1 MPVTIKDIAR
11 AAGVSHTTV
20 SRALHDYPA
29 LAPATVK
36 KIKSLAESMGYI
48 PSAAARGLK
57 TRRTNTLGVILSNID
72 DPYFSEI
79 LQGIEDEL
87 RETGYSLLLAATHRN
102 PKIEEGIV
110 RVMGEQRVDG
120 VIVGSTQFN
129 TQHSRMLQQIG
140 VPVAVINN
148 QAAEVYRYSI
158 YHDDEFG
165 SRSVTQHLLDLGHT
179 RIGFLG
185 NSLSGKTN
193 EDRVLGYKNAM
204 DEAELPILPE
214 WIHCEPAAIPDAGVS
229 GGKYFLS
236 LKEKPT
242 AIVCFNDLMAIGLMH
257 SIQEAG
263 YQIPEDF
270 SVTGFD
276 DITFSNF
283 TRPALTTFHQPK
295 KEIGAAAARML
306 MEMVHQP
313 DDGSSRQP
321 RIVVL
326 RGSLLVRGSTA
337 SPKTN

>member
-29 LAPATVK
+29 LAQSTVK

-57 TRRTNTLGVILSNID
+57 THRTNTLGVILSNID

-129 TQHSRMLQQIG
+129 TQHSRILQQIG

-165 SRSVTQHLLDLGHT
+165 SKSVTEHLIRLGHT

-193 EDRVLGYKNAM
+193 EDRVLGFRNALY
-204 DEAELPILPE
+204 ESNIPLRKE
-214 WIHCEPAAIPDAGVS
+214 WIHCEPSEIPEAGVE

-236 LKEKPT
+236 LPEKPT
-242 AIVCFNDLMAIGLMH
+242 AIVCFNDMMAIGLMH
-257 SIQEAG
+257 FLQESG
-263 YQIPEDF
+263 HRVPDDF
-270 SVTGFD
+270 SITGFD
-276 DITFSNF
+276 DISLSNF
-283 TRPALTTFHQPK
+283 TRPPLTTFHQPK

-306 MEMVHQP
+306 MEMVHQS
-313 DDGSSRQP
+313 GEGTEVKP

-326 RGSLLVRGSTA
+326 RGSLLVRGSTSA
-337 SPKTN
+337 PRTN